1 MLPFAERV
9 NNLLLN
15 LWGLLRQLTGQ
26 EIGIGMCVWG
36 AEGLCHRW
44 RLFPGQL
51 ASQRW
56 FKPLGGIW

>member
-36 AEGLCHRW
+36 AGGLGNRW
-44 RLFPGQL
+44 RLYPGQL

-56 FKPLGGIW
+56 FKPLWRI